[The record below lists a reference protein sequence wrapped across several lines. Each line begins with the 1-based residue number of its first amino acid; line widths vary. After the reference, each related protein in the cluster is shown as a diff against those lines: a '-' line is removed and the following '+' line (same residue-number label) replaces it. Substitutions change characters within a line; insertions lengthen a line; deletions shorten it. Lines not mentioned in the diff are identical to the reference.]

1 MTDTRIRLNIVS
13 EVALE
18 GGQPRPIHMFRPGT
32 FTDMNGRETSFSQE
46 DVAGIVARF
55 SKRRKL
61 PITERHDFGQAIGRL
76 QDVWADGDGNLFGLP
91 KWNAKGKA
99 LLDEEIYDGF
109 SCELDHD
116 EGGWALIGGS
126 LTNYPAVGGLEPVT
140 LAAPPLDSL
149 AALVT
154 RASLPDGLTTLAATE
169 STTTNTSG
177 VQMTLTIPPLP
188 SGTATSGLVS
198 LSALPAIP
206 PSPIAHTPQPTNQ
219 GVTPMSDPIAEPV
232 ALEAPS
238 LPPISDPT
246 MQARLDAYVAQIN
259 ARYEVQQQQVLAQ
272 ASAEFERRMR
282 EMEQRSA
289 IEAFARRC
297 ASTTAD
303 QPYAIPAAA
312 DELIALL
319 LETPSAVRGKW
330 QALLNRITKSGLL
343 SFDEIGSSGGGG
355 EQDEQWTAVV
365 NAKVAAGLSKV
376 DAIKAAG
383 KEHPDL
389 YAAQSRRGGR

>member
-1 MTDTRIRLNIVS
+1 
-13 EVALE
+13 
-18 GGQPRPIHMFRPGT
+18 
-32 FTDMNGRETSFSQE
+32 
-46 DVAGIVARF
+46 
-55 SKRRKL
+55 
-61 PITERHDFGQAIGRL
+61 
-76 QDVWADGDGNLFGLP
+76 
-91 KWNAKGKA
+91 
-99 LLDEEIYDGF
+99 
-109 SCELDHD
+109 
-116 EGGWALIGGS
+116 
-126 LTNYPAVGGLEPVT
+126 
-140 LAAPPLDSL
+140 
-149 AALVT
+149 
-154 RASLPDGLTTLAATE
+154 
-169 STTTNTSG
+169 
-177 VQMTLTIPPLP
+177 
-188 SGTATSGLVS
+188 
-198 LSALPAIP
+198 
-206 PSPIAHTPQPTNQ
+206 
-219 GVTPMSDPIAEPV
+219 
-232 ALEAPS
+232 
-238 LPPISDPT
+238 